1 MEHME
6 SQGGNETA
14 RQEHGMPPGQ
24 PGYRKRR
31 HERRDVDGIRLF
43 GGYEGPERRSGRDR
57 RESA

>member
-6 SQGGNETA
+6 SQGGKETA
-14 RQEHGMPPGQ
+14 RQHDLGMTPGQ
-24 PGYRKRR
+24 PGHTKRR
-31 HERRDVDGIRLF
+31 ADRRDDSIQLF

>member
-1 MEHME
+1 MEQME

-14 RQEHGMPPGQ
+14 RHEHGMPPSQ
-24 PGYRKRR
+24 PGYKKRR
-31 HERRDVDGIRLF
+31 TDRRDPDGIQLF